1 MTTTSDLSE
10 SDFGTCETA
19 LIQLLYEDSYG
30 LEAIN
35 DIRKKTP
42 SKMFER
48 LLNRHDVM
56 VIVYLHYHVVASVF
70 NNFFLRSDNC
80 LLDVC

>member
-19 LIQLLYEDSYG
+19 LIQLLYEDSHG

-35 DIRKKTP
+35 DTRKKTP

-48 LLNRHDVM
+48 LLNRHVM

>member
-1 MTTTSDLSE
+1 MLTFLLGYLMVVILSLALLSMTTTSDMSE

-30 LEAIN
+30 LEDIN

-42 SKMFER
+42 SQMFER
-48 LLNRHDVM
+48 LLNRPVM
-56 VIVYLHYHVVASVF
+56 VIVYLH
-70 NNFFLRSDNC
+70 
-80 LLDVC
+80 